1 MGKSIVSKTQNIG
14 YMLSCFYIQLRV
26 NLLFCSRI
34 IIKIVY
40 NDLNDKKFCNCDLFK
55 GEKIIHKIFI
65 FVN

>member
-1 MGKSIVSKTQNIG
+1 
-14 YMLSCFYIQLRV
+14 MLSCFYIQLRV

-34 IIKIVY
+34 IIKTVY